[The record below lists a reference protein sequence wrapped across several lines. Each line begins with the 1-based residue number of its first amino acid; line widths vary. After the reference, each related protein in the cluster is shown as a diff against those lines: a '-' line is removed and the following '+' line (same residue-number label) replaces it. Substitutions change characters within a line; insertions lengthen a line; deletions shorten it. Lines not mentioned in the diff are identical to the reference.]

1 MTIQSQPKKII
12 ASEKRSKFKR
22 LWFEKLMAAIVL
34 LNFVLVLFDL
44 SYVPWRDFYLVQ
56 APQFTQWYGQQ
67 FKGISEERF
76 TVHYLDKVQALE
88 DQVAVSG
95 VQSPQV
101 AALLDELQTVS
112 AQMVN
117 EDPFQGAGK
126 SGTLE
131 RIKHRMRERLDRD
144 SAKEAF
150 AVFWSQDY
158 LTEAG
163 WTESIEFFNQEISPL
178 IATNYHRQIGFDGN
192 PLDRFWRIDL
202 WFTGLFALEFL
213 ARTIYLS
220 RRYQGTSWLD
230 AVVWRWYDLLLL
242 LPFWRW
248 LRIIPT
254 TVRLNQSNLV
264 DLDPINNRIIR
275 SLVAGVAVE
284 ITEIV
289 VVRIIDQVQDLIR
302 QGEAT
307 RWLLSPDG
315 GRRYIDI
322 NGINEIEAIS
332 GHLTQVLV
340 YQVLPK
346 IRPEVEAVLQHV
358 VSTALGSSATFS
370 RLQNLPGMKD
380 WSQQLTQRLVSD
392 VSENSYHAMT
402 QVLEDETGS
411 KLMKQ
416 LMTRFGELFR
426 SEIQQDDTLEEI
438 ESLSIALLDEI
449 KINYIKR
456 VEAEDV
462 DVLQER
468 KKELYGVTQ
477 GVSRGLLTD

>member
-22 LWFEKLMAAIVL
+22 LWFEKLMATIVL
-34 LNFVLVLFDL
+34 LNFILVLFDL
-44 SYVPWRDFYLVQ
+44 SYVPWRDFYLTQ
-56 APQFTQWYGQQ
+56 MPEFTQWYGEQ
-67 FKGISEERF
+67 FKGMSPERF

-88 DQVAVSG
+88 DQVALSG
-95 VQSPQV
+95 MRSPQV
-101 AALLDELQTVS
+101 AALLEDLRTVS
-112 AQMVN
+112 AQMID

-131 RIKHRMRERLDRD
+131 RIKHRMRERLNRD

-150 AVFWSQDY
+150 AIFWSQNY

-163 WTESIEFFNQEISPL
+163 WQTSIEFFNQDIRPL
-178 IATNYHRQIGFDGN
+178 IATNYYRQIGFDGN
-192 PLDRFWRIDL
+192 PLDRFWQIDL
-202 WFTGLFALEFL
+202 WFVGLFALEFL
-213 ARTIYLS
+213 ARTVYLS

-230 AVVWRWYDLLLL
+230 AVIWRWYDLLLL

-254 TVRLNQSNLV
+254 IVRLNQSNLV
-264 DLDPINNRIIR
+264 NLDPINNRIIR
-275 SLVAGVAVE
+275 SLVTGVAVE

-322 NGINEIEAIS
+322 NGINEIEVIS
-332 GHLTQVLV
+332 GRLTHVLA

-346 IRPEVEAVLQHV
+346 IRPEVEAMLNHTVTTV
-358 VSTALGSSATFS
+358 LGSSPVYAG
-370 RLQNLPGMKD
+370 LQNLPGMKN

-392 VSENSYHAMT
+392 LSESGYHAIIT
-402 QVLEDETGS
+402 SLEDETGAN
-411 KLMKQ
+411 LMKQ
-416 LMTRFGELFR
+416 LVARFAETFR
-426 SEIQQDDTLEEI
+426 SEIQQDDAVEEL

-456 VEAEDV
+456 VEAEDIE
-462 DVLQER
+462 VLQER